1 MPRVSRAEKAAEDI
15 PFPVQTHECGCSKAL
30 LELQQEN
37 QQLRRELEGAHKL
50 QQENQQLRRELEDA
64 HDRIHELVSTAA
76 DDEEDDNSVFIT
88 DADDCSSIEVQSVA
102 ELSATSSTST
112 LPTGSALANETRA
125 QQQRRE
131 DLETKIMRTGRSKKL
146 RQSRNKRNSRAN
158 MFRKYREPSVELVS
172 LPSHMATLF
181 ESDSDSSSFDR
192 ASEVMGVPIVLV
204 EGPGDRVSTFASEYF
219 MRRTESDQSEFS
231 TH

>member
-1 MPRVSRAEKAAEDI
+1 MLLPRVSRAEKAAADI
-15 PFPVQTHECGCSKAL
+15 PFPVQTQECGCSKAL
-30 LELQQEN
+30 LKLLQQEN

-76 DDEEDDNSVFIT
+76 DDEEDDNSVFIS
-88 DADDCSSIEVQSVA
+88 DADDCSSVEVQSVA
-102 ELSATSSTST
+102 ELSATSSTTT

-131 DLETKIMRTGRSKKL
+131 DLETRIMRTGRSKKM
-146 RQSRNKRNSRAN
+146 RQRRNKRNRA
-158 MFRKYREPSVELVS
+158 SAELMR
-172 LPSHMATLF
+172 LPSYMATLY

-192 ASEVMGVPIVLV
+192 ASELGVPIVDV
-204 EGPGDRVSTFASEYF
+204 GGPGDRVSTFASDYF

-231 TH
+231 SHEI